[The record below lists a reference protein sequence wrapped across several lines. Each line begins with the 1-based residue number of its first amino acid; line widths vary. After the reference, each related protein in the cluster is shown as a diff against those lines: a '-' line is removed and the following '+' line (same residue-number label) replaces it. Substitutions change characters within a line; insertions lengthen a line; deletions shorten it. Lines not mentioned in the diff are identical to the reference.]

1 MSRETKNWMIGRFSE
16 KNFKVRQEKNKKFPD
31 LELSLR
37 ELKSSNFTKT
47 YLEPTMTELLQTL

>member
-37 ELKSSNFTKT
+37 ELKT
-47 YLEPTMTELLQTL
+47 LLIPQKISKRL